1 MKTSSYFIA
10 FLIFFLSCDK
20 EKTDPKRVLPDYL
33 QSSRTVN
40 SIKLSWNSP
49 LILMEVSPDIYERST
64 YPDSYELFLSIGD
77 TLNFELV
84 KKFSRDLKQY
94 VYPENKNGLD
104 YFFKLNCL
112 AKGAVSSHSN
122 IVWIN
127 GGLNPELT
135 FLLDF
140 KQNNS
145 TVGDV
150 STDESK
156 ILINRYPSGGGSQGI
171 ALYDLNTKIEHFI
184 VTNAESAAFSSDEKW
199 IAFTSY
205 FGDYSMKP
213 DGRNLGLI
221 NIETGEIDTLT
232 TGPYTIYSP
241 VFSNYDSVIYFHNSP
256 YNVEDQI
263 IKVKLADK
271 SIDTIFNSATSLRF
285 QRISYNENKQQIFMT
300 TFQDNGHRSISA
312 YDISSNS
319 IYEVIDGTTWFD
331 SYPSI
336 SPNGKYLAFYSQRSG
351 RNEIWVLNL
360 DNFNYHQLTGEEDRN
375 FRNRIVWSKS
385 GEKIYVIGNKANSKA
400 LYSFSLSL

>member
-150 STDESK
+150 SADESK

-184 VTNAESAAFSSDEKW
+184 VPNAESAAFSSDEKW

-232 TGPYTIYSP
+232 TGPHTIYSP

-263 IKVKLADK
+263 IKVKLTDK

-300 TFQDNGHRSISA
+300 TFKDNGHRSISA

-319 IYEVIDGTTWFD
+319 LYEVIDGTTWFD

-351 RNEIWVLNL
+351 RNEI
-360 DNFNYHQLTGEEDRN
+360 
-375 FRNRIVWSKS
+375 
-385 GEKIYVIGNKANSKA
+385 
-400 LYSFSLSL
+400 

>member
-1 MKTSSYFIA
+1 MTKYRYL
-10 FLIFFLSCDK
+10 FLAIFALSCDHPQV
-20 EKTDPKRVLPDYL
+20 DPKSVFPDHL
-33 QSSRTVN
+33 QSYRTSN
-40 SIKLSWNSP
+40 SIELSWYSP
-49 LILMEVSPDIYERST
+49 LILMDVTPDFFDRNIQPEYFEVYMSK
-64 YPDSYELFLSIGD
+64 GD
-77 TLNFELV
+77 TSNFQLIAKLNG
-84 KKFSRDLKQY
+84 DIKQY
-94 VYPENKNGLD
+94 QINENKTGVD
-104 YFFKLNCL
+104 YFFKLKCL
-112 AKGAVSSHSN
+112 AKNAINKFSN
-122 IVWIN
+122 MIWVN
-127 GGLNPELT
+127 GGQNPELT

-150 STDESK
+150 SADESK
-156 ILINRYPSGGGSQGI
+156 ILINRYPSAGESQGI

-184 VTNAESAAFSSDEKW
+184 VPNAESAAFSSDEKW

-271 SIDTIFNSATSLRF
+271 SLDTIFNSATSLRF

-319 IYEVIDGTTWFD
+319 IYEVIDGTKWFD

-385 GEKIYVIGNKANSKA
+385 GEKIYVIGNKANSKV

>member
-1 MKTSSYFIA
+1 
-10 FLIFFLSCDK
+10 
-20 EKTDPKRVLPDYL
+20 
-33 QSSRTVN
+33 
-40 SIKLSWNSP
+40 
-49 LILMEVSPDIYERST
+49 
-64 YPDSYELFLSIGD
+64 
-77 TLNFELV
+77 
-84 KKFSRDLKQY
+84 
-94 VYPENKNGLD
+94 
-104 YFFKLNCL
+104 
-112 AKGAVSSHSN
+112 
-122 IVWIN
+122 
-127 GGLNPELT
+127 
-135 FLLDF
+135 
-140 KQNNS
+140 
-145 TVGDV
+145 
-150 STDESK
+150 
-156 ILINRYPSGGGSQGI
+156 
-171 ALYDLNTKIEHFI
+171 
-184 VTNAESAAFSSDEKW
+184 
-199 IAFTSY
+199 
-205 FGDYSMKP
+205 MKP

-232 TGPYTIYSP
+232 TGPHTIYSP

-263 IKVKLADK
+263 IKVKLTDK

-300 TFQDNGHRSISA
+300 TFKDNGHRSISA

-319 IYEVIDGTTWFD
+319 LYEVIDGTTWFD